1 MATNARAVRASEWRE
16 GRSWLNGGFGTV
28 GHHLSLWLSVA
39 GLLLLA
45 SIAALLLISVASLFA
60 GPQTL
65 IVVQAVVHLA
75 SGPLALAVWLLI
87 LRTQA
92 PTAHVTWSDWRHS
105 ALASVWWMVPV
116 LAMGVGHYLVNDAT
130 GWTMQLTV
138 GAVTLALMLVYG
150 VATMFVPAILLESHR
165 TTPMLSARPWWDSA
179 RLVGQHWRAVLSLFV
194 VWAAVLAVVVAG
206 LVLLNIGVGY
216 ALEGMHLVAYGA
228 TAGLV
233 MQLLMALVFFVL
245 GLAFNVS
252 VAVGYHRLRP
262 LPTA

>member
-1 MATNARAVRASEWRE
+1 MATPAHNPHPSEWQE
-16 GRSWLNGGFGTV
+16 GRSWLNGGFDTL

-39 GLLLLA
+39 GLLLV
-45 SIAALLLISVASLFA
+45 AALAALFLISVVSLFA

-65 IVVQAVVHLA
+65 PVVQAVVHLA

-105 ALASVWWMVPV
+105 ALASIWWMVPV
-116 LAMGVGHYLVNDAT
+116 LAVGVGHYLVNDAT
-130 GWTMQLTV
+130 GWSMQWAV
-138 GAVTLALMLVYG
+138 GGVALAMMLAYG

-165 TTPMLSARPWWDSA
+165 TTPMFSMRPWWDSA
-179 RLVGQHWRAVLSLFV
+179 RLVGQHWRAVLSLV
-194 VWAAVLAVVVAG
+194 AIWALMLVVALAA
-206 LVLLNIGVGY
+206 LVLLNTGVGY
-216 ALEGMHLVAYGA
+216 ALATLHLVAYGA

-233 MQLLMALVFFVL
+233 VQLLMALVFFVL

-252 VAVGYHRLRP
+252 VAIGYHRLRP
-262 LPTA
+262 LPVA